1 MKPPL
6 EFYEKV
12 RVIATRKE
20 AAKVFGEL
28 GAVVGRVESET
39 SDEWYYTVSIYST
52 EECWCFF
59 ESEIT
64 PIGEM
69 DDPNNFQSGEFIR
82 VRLSEE
88 GDGLETDE
96 DATKH

>member
-6 EFYEKV
+6 DFYEKV
-12 RVIATRKE
+12 RVSTKRKD
-20 AAKVFGEL
+20 AAEVFGEL

-39 SDEWYYTVSIYST
+39 RSEWYYTVSIYST

-64 PIGEM
+64 PIGKM
-69 DDPNNFQSGEFIR
+69 DDPKNFQPVEVIR
-82 VRLSEE
+82 VRVTDE
-88 GDGLETDE
+88 GHGLETDE
-96 DATKH
+96 DETKH

>member
-12 RVIATRKE
+12 RVSTTRKD
-20 AAKVFGEL
+20 AAEVFGEL

-39 SDEWYYTVSIYST
+39 SDEWYYTISIYST
-52 EECWCFF
+52 GVCWCFF

-64 PIGEM
+64 PIGEI
-69 DDPNNFQSGEFIR
+69 DDPKNFQTGEVIR
-82 VRLSEE
+82 VRL
-88 GDGLETDE
+88 TDE
-96 DATKH
+96 EDGPDTAENRTKH